1 MTSIIHEILALPG
14 VLGSCVVDKD
24 KQILLAN
31 LPHGFDETMATEVA
45 SSVSRI
51 IQMAGMK
58 GMQPQTISIHYNK
71 FILLTLAI
79 DDSAFLVIQCKPG
92 SNTPLITTTASML
105 APEISKGI
113 ANADIK
119 PEQTSSM
126 ASPQEAKGAMTPET
140 VQALESIKQSLFATV
155 GPIADMI
162 FDDCVERW
170 TESNQGNLSRF
181 FELAGYISS
190 ELDNPEMFQEFK
202 EKISHYL

>member
-1 MTSIIHEILALPG
+1 MTSIIHELLTLPG

-24 KQILLAN
+24 KQVLLAN

-45 SSVSRI
+45 SNVNRI

-92 SNTPLITTTASML
+92 CNTPLITTTASML
-105 APEISKGI
+105 APEISKGL
-113 ANADIK
+113 ANAEIK
-119 PEQTSSM
+119 PEHT
-126 ASPQEAKGAMTPET
+126 AAAAAPQGTKEAMTPET
-140 VQALESIKQSLFATV
+140 IQALESIKQSLFATV
-155 GPIADMI
+155 GPIADML

-170 TESNQGNLSRF
+170 TESNQGNLSRI